1 MFLQMRN
8 VKLRRKVEILLIS
21 LRIVF
26 LLLLPEVLIS
36 LEKLRAIL
44 LTIVLFLDDVLLQ
57 AFVIDEMPTCQSAQ
71 KDHLGGSALQALDI

>member
-57 AFVIDEMPTCQSAQ
+57 AFVIDEMPTC
-71 KDHLGGSALQALDI
+71 